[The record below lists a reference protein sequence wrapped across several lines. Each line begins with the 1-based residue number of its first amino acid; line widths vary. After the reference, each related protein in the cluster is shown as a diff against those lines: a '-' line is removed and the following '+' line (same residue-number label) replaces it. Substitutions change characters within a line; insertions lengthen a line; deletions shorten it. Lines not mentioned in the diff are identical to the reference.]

1 MDYPFPTILSRTD
14 GGQPRNVHYG
24 RWPLKGITRS
34 EGSRPMELDLF
45 VGGGTLEETLELTG
59 DVAAGGVW
67 TVRIEGENPIAEL
80 QALGGQTIQNGVL
93 TFTDNRTR
101 QLSVKIAATS
111 PRANEGEVIDLS
123 SVGGTTTLSVTYTE
137 PGGTSYKRVFTVRVT
152 AELKLKPAQAVLF
165 TNGTVVLTP
174 AVTNRLDEDLNG
186 VLKLTNVRSGDTVQ
200 AKGANY
206 DEGGVNTFSAIEL
219 TGGTAPTV
227 APEVISVTSLFTYN
241 GRTYAAA
248 SAVLA
253 EVLPVETRV
262 VEGTDAG
269 TYTVYFDFAVVGG
282 RKVTEFKA
290 ALAQGQ
296 NQTGVE
302 LGEAE
307 SETSLRLTLAGP
319 PEPARDIRLKISLK
333 LDGQPHEFETTV
345 TAPPAPDG

>member
-1 MDYPFPTILSRTD
+1 M
-14 GGQPRNVHYG
+14 
-24 RWPLKGITRS
+24 
-34 EGSRPMELDLF
+34 
-45 VGGGTLEETLELTG
+45 
-59 DVAAGGVW
+59 AAGGVW

-123 SVGGTTTLSVTYTE
+123 SVGGTTTLSVTC
-137 PGGTSYKRVFTVRVT
+137 
-152 AELKLKPAQAVLF
+152 
-165 TNGTVVLTP
+165 
-174 AVTNRLDEDLNG
+174 
-186 VLKLTNVRSGDTVQ
+186 
-200 AKGANY
+200 
-206 DEGGVNTFSAIEL
+206 
-219 TGGTAPTV
+219 TAPTV

-319 PEPARDIRLKISLK
+319 SSRQPSRRLPRRTDRKRLTGKKK
-333 LDGQPHEFETTV
+333 L
-345 TAPPAPDG
+345 